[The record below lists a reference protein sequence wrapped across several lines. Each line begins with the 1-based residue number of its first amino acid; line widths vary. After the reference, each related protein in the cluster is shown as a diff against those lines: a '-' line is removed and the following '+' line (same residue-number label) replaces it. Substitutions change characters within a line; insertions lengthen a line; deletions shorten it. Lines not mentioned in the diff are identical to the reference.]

1 MEQSLG
7 KKIFH
12 ICMII
17 AIIVAIFLGVGILM
31 LRYQTKGETNL
42 PFEISKIAIISSVDG
57 INNPNAESPWNITVN
72 QNNDVY
78 LYIDKNKD
86 YNKTEAIDTI
96 IIDNISINKEVQKGE
111 IHIYKPAQSDKEL
124 FQNTEENLVEQI
136 TYTGDIQSN
145 IKELKIANQG
155 DLLRL
160 RFAND
165 NLSTYTSTEGE
176 QIDYGKLLQL
186 TNTTIE
192 DLKANV
198 KFDITLNL
206 KSGKSFKANVT
217 LDIPV
222 QEVIEKGTAST
233 EITELN
239 NIIFKRIENN

>member
-1 MEQSLG
+1 
-7 KKIFH
+7 
-12 ICMII
+12 MII

>member
-31 LRYQTKGETNL
+31 LRYQAEGETNL
-42 PFEISKIAIISSVDG
+42 PFEITKIAIISSVDG

-111 IHIYKPAQSDKEL
+111 MHIYKPAESDKEL
-124 FQNTEENLVEQI
+124 FKNTEENLIEQI
-136 TYTGDIQSN
+136 TYTGDLESN

-165 NLSTYTSTEGE
+165 NLATYTSAEGE

-186 TNTTIE
+186 TNTTME

-233 EITELN
+233 EISELN
-239 NIIFKRIENN
+239 NIIFKRVENN